1 VSVEIEVLDQLLGG
15 DMPLSVVVSLFPDEA
30 YARRAIVAMLT
41 DGELALR
48 DPDGLTLSLSQVRE
62 LERQP
67 SPWNRHT
74 QYRLALTD
82 AGARRLGY

>member
-1 VSVEIEVLDQLLGG
+1 
-15 DMPLSVVVSLFPDEA
+15 MPLSVVVSLFTDGA

-74 QYRLALTD
+74 QYRLALT
-82 AGARRLGY
+82 RRRRAAAWILAPNTTRMHGSA